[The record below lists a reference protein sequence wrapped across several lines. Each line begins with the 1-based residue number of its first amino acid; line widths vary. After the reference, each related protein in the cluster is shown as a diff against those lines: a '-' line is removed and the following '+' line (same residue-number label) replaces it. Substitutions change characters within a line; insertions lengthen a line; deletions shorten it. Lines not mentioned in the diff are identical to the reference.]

1 MGRRIAGTTRS
12 DAERDAITVEIGFA
26 VLTGAFAAALVY
38 GVIAGP
44 ARYFDL
50 PDALRR
56 VAAVAACL
64 AFVARVVQVLWR
76 FPRPGRGSAGQLPGQ
91 PASRRP
97 EKPEKRA
104 DQPSQPGRTSPDS

>member
-1 MGRRIAGTTRS
+1 MGKRIAGTTRS

-44 ARYFDL
+44 AWYFDL
-50 PDALRR
+50 PDALRS

-64 AFVARVVQVLWR
+64 TFVARVVQVLWR
-76 FPRPGRGSAGQLPGQ
+76 FPRPGRGLTGHLPG
-91 PASRRP
+91 RRP
-97 EKPEKRA
+97 ETPA
-104 DQPSQPGRTSPDS
+104 GQPSQPGRTSPDS

>member
-1 MGRRIAGTTRS
+1 MGTRIAGTTRG

-44 ARYFDL
+44 AWYFDL
-50 PDALRR
+50 PDAFRR

-64 AFVARVVQVLWR
+64 AFVGRVVQVLWR
-76 FPRPGRGSAGQLPGQ
+76 FPRSGRRAPGQLPGQ
-91 PASRRP
+91 Q
-97 EKPEKRA
+97 PEKRT

>member
-44 ARYFDL
+44 AWYFDL
-50 PDALRR
+50 PDALLR
-56 VAAVAACL
+56 VAAVAGCL

>member
-1 MGRRIAGTTRS
+1 MGRRIVGTTRS
-12 DAERDAITVEIGFA
+12 NAERDAITVEIGFA

-44 ARYFDL
+44 AWYFDL

-64 AFVARVVQVLWR
+64 AFVARVVQVLWH
-76 FPRPGRGSAGQLPGQ
+76 FPRPGRGPTGQLPGQ
-91 PASRRP
+91 QP
-97 EKPEKRA
+97 ENPA

>member
-26 VLTGAFAAALVY
+26 VLTGALAAGLVY

-44 ARYFDL
+44 AWYFDL
-50 PDALRR
+50 PDALRHI
-56 VAAVAACL
+56 AAVAAGL
-64 AFVARVVQVLWR
+64 TFVARVVQVLWR
-76 FPRPGRGSAGQLPGQ
+76 FPRSGRGPAGQLPGQ
-91 PASRRP
+91 QPV
-97 EKPEKRA
+97 KHA